1 MLHVAV
7 CARGGLHIVSL
18 HRYSRG
24 EAPAR
29 SAVTRSE
36 CSGGEHVRYRTH
48 PDTEATMQLSPGRD
62 TNAAASASAEI
73 ERLERAFW
81 QSLVDRDAD
90 AARGMLAPEALM
102 VSSHGTMRFDPAQYE
117 KMLLDPKH
125 GLLEY
130 TLSDMDVL
138 FPSDDVAIATYRA
151 HQKMEMDGQATEQDV
166 VDTSTWVRA
175 EGGWKCAA
183 HTESEARSSTR

>member
-7 CARGGLHIVSL
+7 CARGGLHIVY
-18 HRYSRG
+18 RRWYSRG
-24 EAPAR
+24 EARAR

-36 CSGGEHVRYRTH
+36 CSASEHGRPRRPEPAMQTH
-48 PDTEATMQLSPGRD
+48 GS
-62 TNAAASASAEI
+62 EI

-81 QSLVDRDAD
+81 QSLVDRDAA
-90 AARGMLAPEALM
+90 AAREMLAPEALM
-102 VSSHGTMRFDPAQYE
+102 VGSHGAMRFDPAQYE

-151 HQKMEMDGQATEQDV
+151 HQRMRMDGNEMEQDV
-166 VDTSTWVRA
+166 CDSSTWVKVDGA
-175 EGGWKCAA
+175 WKCAA
-183 HTESEARSSTR
+183 HTESEAMALPR